1 MYFRE
6 NKSLNGKPKPLRSN
20 AYENGKATIIVVAN
34 SVKEERSSEVQTT
47 SGRLVIAYKKPQ
59 PLRIAVFKWCTEYLV

>member
-6 NKSLNGKPKPLRSN
+6 NKSLNGKLKPLRSN
-20 AYENGKATIIVVAN
+20 AYENGKATIIVVVN

-47 SGRLVIAYKKPQ
+47 FIISTFML
-59 PLRIAVFKWCTEYLV
+59 